1 MFDGYPNGP
10 STKDTTQNRKA
21 GIHVGATVQVSGYM
35 VFDGRKKDFL
45 SNKENE
51 QRFITMLID
60 HLKSHG
66 CHIEHA
72 RTYADLLMVQTAI
85 AATNRTTK
93 SSVLVADDTDIL
105 ILLCFHT
112 QPTTTNIYLHPEPC
126 CGTKKVPKMLERCCP
141 NKHTWST
148 SM

>member
-1 MFDGYPNGP
+1 
-10 STKDTTQNRKA
+10 
-21 GIHVGATVQVSGYM
+21 M

-72 RTYADLLMVQTAI
+72 RTYTDLLMVQTAI

-126 CGTKKVPKMLERCCP
+126 CGTKKVPKCWSIAVLINILGPQVC
-141 NKHTWST
+141 NNVLFAHTILGCDTT
-148 SM
+148 SHIYGQRQRSALPH